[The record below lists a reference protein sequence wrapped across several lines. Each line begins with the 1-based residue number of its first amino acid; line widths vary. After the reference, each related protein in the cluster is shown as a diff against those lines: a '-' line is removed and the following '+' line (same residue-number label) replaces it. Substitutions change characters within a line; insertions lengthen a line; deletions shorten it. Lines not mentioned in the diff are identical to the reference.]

1 MLTTTLWLLMNLFI
15 VADWGQTRY
24 IAMHEDA
31 FHETNPILGGHPH
44 RDKVDAFFLGS
55 IVVNNGIMRG
65 VDRGPHADPHAGAE
79 ADAVRGRR
87 KIIRGRN
94 PVTCPPP
101 GVID

>member
-55 IVVNNGIMRG
+55 IVVNNGIMIALPDKYRLYYAGTKIAIQAGYVIHNNSIG
-65 VDRGPHADPHAGAE
+65 VKVDF
-79 ADAVRGRR
+79 
-87 KIIRGRN
+87 
-94 PVTCPPP
+94 
-101 GVID
+101 